1 MLDTIKAFFSDLAG
15 GERRAERFREDD
27 YRVAAAALL
36 VHALHVDGDITPVER
51 AKLHNVLRERFGLD
65 AEATEALVTEATII
79 EGEAVDLYRFTSLL
93 NRSLDEE
100 ERRRIVEMMWEL
112 AYADGRVNEF
122 EDNLIW
128 RVADLLGVS
137 SRDRMALRR
146 QVASETDIDP
156 RSVNRTRGSR
166 N

>member
-1 MLDTIKAFFSDLAG
+1 MLDAIKTFLSELAG
-15 GERRAERFREDD
+15 GESQSERFREDD

-36 VHALHVDGDITPVER
+36 VHALHVDGDISAVER
-51 AKLHNVLRERFGLD
+51 AKLHDVLRERFGLD
-65 AEATEALVTEATII
+65 GEATRALVEEAVVI

-93 NRSLDEE
+93 NRALGEE

-137 SRDRMALRR
+137 ARERLTLRR
-146 QVASETDIDP
+146 QIAAETDVDP
-156 RSVNRTRGSR
+156 RSVNRTRPR

>member
-1 MLDTIKAFFSDLAG
+1 
-15 GERRAERFREDD
+15 
-27 YRVAAAALL
+27 V
-36 VHALHVDGDITPVER
+36 
-51 AKLHNVLRERFGLD
+51 
-65 AEATEALVTEATII
+65 I

-93 NRSLDEE
+93 NRALGEE

-137 SRDRMALRR
+137 ARERLTLRR
-146 QVASETDIDP
+146 QIAAETDVDP
-156 RSVNRTRGSR
+156 RSVNRTRPR